1 MKKLLLCLTAI
12 MMFSLTS
19 YSAST
24 SWATREGDWFKW
36 NVSQFPEGTHNIL
49 LFAITE
55 HFDSPIW
62 INQGTYQHQVGASG
76 DIGQR
81 GGTKV
86 QVDGWWVDES
96 TQFYVECLTGD
107 AKVYT
112 WVGDY
117 SMPYKKVNNLSEYV
131 IARSDRFS
139 AEYLASNNYIG
150 SDLGASWFDFSGS
163 LHSVPEPSSGIM
175 ILFGLSFLALRR
187 KMDTANNCPC
197 FKILENNAKKGN

>member
-1 MKKLLLCLTAI
+1 MKQTIFSIVA
-12 MMFSLTS
+12 MMVVFSS

-24 SWATREGDWFKW
+24 SWENRDGDWFKW
-36 NVSQFPEGTHNIL
+36 NVSQFPEETHSIL
-49 LFAITE
+49 LFAMSE

-62 INQGTYQHQVGASG
+62 MNRGTYQYQVGASG

-96 TQFYVECLTGD
+96 TQFYVECLTSD

-112 WVGDY
+112 WIGDY
-117 SMPYKKVNNLSEYV
+117 SMPYKKVSNLSEYV
-131 IARSDRFS
+131 IARSDKFS

-163 LHSVPEPSSGIM
+163 LHSVPEPSSGM
-175 ILFGLSFLALRR
+175 MMLLGLSFLALRR
-187 KMDTANNCPC
+187 RD
-197 FKILENNAKKGN
+197 